1 MNSGDDVLSLLLL
14 NIDTSYAGQKA
25 TYKLL
30 APKGQV
36 PARSGIAGQCYPAPP
51 LPVRIK
57 TSCFLNGLLRSLKKT
72 GPPLAAPYHS
82 YSLFIRLVRG
92 DVVNRIPDRLDLLS
106 ILIRNLG
113 VKGVL

>member
-36 PARSGIAGQCYPAPP
+36 RARSCIAGQCYPAPP

-57 TSCFLNGLLRSLKKT
+57 TSCAGQKATYKLLAPK
-72 GPPLAAPYHS
+72 GQVLA
-82 YSLFIRLVRG
+82 FRR
-92 DVVNRIPDRLDLLS
+92 
-106 ILIRNLG
+106 
-113 VKGVL
+113 